1 MAACRCEDIL
11 HPDGSLGQ
19 NGKAVVNLQA
29 EIGYVDKGMILNPSA
44 LTETIINRFRSTLA
58 LKIGVEPQAMMIQ
71 LAEKDVTQLPNKVV
85 VDIRIN
91 NLKCAEEEGSDSA
104 PDKVIQSLIGVMTCK
119 SDADTDS
126 AVEAE
131 TGVGATFYFHTS
143 TAHSTKNRQVRAV
156 VTKMTPDSLPAQP
169 HDQRIRAGLVL
180 DMSCS
185 SCSLC
190 AAYCLGRSLSL
201 APTHAAPDARR
212 GETILAE
219 YMPLDD
225 AGADEGDQTKMLDGG
240 LSSSSIR

>member
-1 MAACRCEDIL
+1 
-11 HPDGSLGQ
+11 
-19 NGKAVVNLQA
+19 
-29 EIGYVDKGMILNPSA
+29 
-44 LTETIINRFRSTLA
+44 
-58 LKIGVEPQAMMIQ
+58 MMIQ

-104 PDKVIQSLIGVMTCK
+104 PDKVIQSLIGVMTYK

-156 VTKMTPDSLPAQP
+156 VTKMTPDESACPAP
-169 HDQRIRAGLVL
+169 RSKDSGGGLGAGYVVLIVLLV
-180 DMSCS
+180 
-185 SCSLC
+185 CSLLFG
-190 AAYCLGRSLSL
+190 AFFVFWRQRMQRQMRDEVKA
-201 APTHAAPDARR
+201 
-212 GETILAE
+212 ILAE

-240 LSSSSIR
+240 LSSSSMDIEGRI